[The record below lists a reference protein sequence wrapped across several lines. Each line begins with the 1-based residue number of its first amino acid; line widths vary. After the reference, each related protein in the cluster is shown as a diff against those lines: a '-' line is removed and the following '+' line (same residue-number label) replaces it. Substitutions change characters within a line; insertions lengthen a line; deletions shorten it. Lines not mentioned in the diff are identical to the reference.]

1 MKLKIKLIISTIII
15 LIATILFSLSSYIK
29 NIYNDVTFEQLIF
42 SLKFAEGT
50 SSDVIIN
57 GVKYCLPIII
67 VLTIFL
73 ASPYI
78 IKLKKVTNIK
88 IELKKVSKII
98 KLQILPIKNSI
109 VYSIIVMLILCFYSL
124 DSIGLLD
131 YIISQNQSTSI
142 FEDYYVNP
150 NEIELIFPEKKQN
163 LIYIYI

>member
-42 SLKFAEGT
+42 